1 MPEPK
6 DLHEDCGSGTAAGL
20 LEETGLG
27 SLHLMTQEGESPS
40 GCPLIL
46 LVFSTAARLGCTV
59 CPRNQPSQTS
69 LLGLW
74 MQRRLWVGRPGSA
87 QAGVWKSGRGGV

>member
-27 SLHLMTQEGESPS
+27 SLHLMTQEGESPQWLPTDLA
-40 GCPLIL
+40 GFQYRC
-46 LVFSTAARLGCTV
+46 
-59 CPRNQPSQTS
+59 
-69 LLGLW
+69 
-74 MQRRLWVGRPGSA
+74 
-87 QAGVWKSGRGGV
+87 QAGLHCLS